1 MFLFIDFLQA
11 HIKRDEDQA
20 LSVVDKMTEPEARH
34 LNQMLQNVGWDPK
47 ALLMKL
53 KAQSPAHKKVIPAKR
68 GVILTTVMIPA
79 EKKNTGKVPVRAKR

>member
-53 KAQSPAHKKVIPAKR
+53 KAQSPAHKKASAAKR
-68 GVILTTVMIPA
+68 CAIITTVTVPA
-79 EKKNTGKVPVRAKR
+79 EKKSPVKQPVRVKR

>member
-47 ALLMKL
+47 ALLMRL
-53 KAQSPAHKKVIPAKR
+53 KAQPAARKKVNP
-68 GVILTTVMIPA
+68 TS
-79 EKKNTGKVPVRAKR
+79 

>member
-47 ALLMKL
+47 ALLMRL
-53 KAQSPAHKKVIPAKR
+53 KAQPAARKNASAAKR
-68 GVILTTVMIPA
+68 RAIITTVTIPA
-79 EKKNTGKVPVRAKR
+79 EKKSTGKVPVRAKR

>member
-47 ALLMKL
+47 ALLMRL
-53 KAQSPAHKKVIPAKR
+53 KAQPAARKKVNPAKR
-68 GVILTTVMIPA
+68 CAIITTVHVPS
-79 EKKNTGKVPVRAKR
+79 EKKVTKGQPVRVKR

>member
-34 LNQMLQNVGWDPK
+34 LNHMLQNVGWDPK

-53 KAQSPAHKKVIPAKR
+53 KAQTPTHKKASAAKR
-68 GVILTTVMIPA
+68 CAIITTVTVPA
-79 EKKNTGKVPVRAKR
+79 EKKSPVKQPVRVKR

>member
-53 KAQSPAHKKVIPAKR
+53 KAQTPAHKKASAAKR
-68 GVILTTVMIPA
+68 CAIITTVTVPA
-79 EKKNTGKVPVRAKR
+79 EKKSPVKQQVRVKR

>member
-20 LSVVDKMTEPEARH
+20 LCVVDKMTEPEARH

-47 ALLMKL
+47 ALLMRL
-53 KAQSPAHKKVIPAKR
+53 KAKAPARKNASAAKR
-68 GVILTTVMIPA
+68 RAIITTVTIPA
-79 EKKNTGKVPVRAKR
+79 EKKSTGKVPVRAKR

>member
-47 ALLMKL
+47 ALLMRL
-53 KAQSPAHKKVIPAKR
+53 KAKVPAHKNASAAKR
-68 GVILTTVMIPA
+68 RAIITTVTIPA
-79 EKKNTGKVPVRAKR
+79 EKKSTGKVPVRAKR